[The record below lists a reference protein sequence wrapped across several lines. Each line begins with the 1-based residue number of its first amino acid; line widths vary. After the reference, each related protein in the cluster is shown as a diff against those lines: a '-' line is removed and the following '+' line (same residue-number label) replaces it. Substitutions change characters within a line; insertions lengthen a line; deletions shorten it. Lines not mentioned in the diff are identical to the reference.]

1 MFNWPLWCVPYM
13 ECKPYSMIA
22 KSHTRGPDYILAH
35 CACEVVRPLPSPA
48 MVLPYL
54 TIILPKS
61 SMTCHTVTWHCPT
74 MDRPYPTIV
83 LHSPTMALPYSIMDH
98 HGTLPWI
105 ALILLGSALLYQVQP
120 YSAMD
125 QPYAMRGSVIY
136 VLYWW
141 FCHTMPDPTKVYNC
155 LGPMYVF
162 LKWICYT
169 PYNSSFHKLWVESL
183 P

>member
-1 MFNWPLWCVPYM
+1 MYKDVHIKMGPSIHVMFNWPLWCVPYM

-22 KSHTRGPDYILAH
+22 KCHTRGPDYILAH
-35 CACEVVRPLPSPA
+35 CVCEVVRPLPSPA

-61 SMTCHTVTWHCPT
+61 SMACHTITWPYPT

-83 LHSPTMALPYSIMDH
+83 LHSPTMALPYSAMD
-98 HGTLPWI
+98 
-105 ALILLGSALLYQVQP
+105 QP
-120 YSAMD
+120 YPTMD

-141 FCHTMPDPTKVYNC
+141 FCHTMPDPEVYNC

-162 LKWICYT
+162 
-169 PYNSSFHKLWVESL
+169 
-183 P
+183 